1 MTTRIQN
8 ALFNLGLATLS
19 THELDAVTQ
28 SEWHLLY
35 ILNNL
40 PEQIAANTFVVLHV
54 PLFTIIF
61 GLGFNDNSK
70 VRKWA
75 RIIFSLFLIIH
86 AGLHK
91 ALENH
96 PLYTFNSLISKC
108 LIFGAGLIGV
118 LYLIA
123 LIGETYSTKTGTQNS
138 MN

>member
-1 MTTRIQN
+1 MRN
-8 ALFNLGLATLS
+8 LLFNLGLATLS

-40 PEQIAANTFVVLHV
+40 PEQIAADTFVVLHV

-61 GLGFNDNSK
+61 WLGFNGNLK
-70 VRKWA
+70 VRKWT

-96 PLYTFNSLISKC
+96 PLYTFNSLISKS
-108 LIFGAGLIGV
+108 LIFGAGLIGL
-118 LYLIA
+118 LYLAA
-123 LIGETYSTKTGTQNS
+123 LIGETYSTKTETQNS

>member
-1 MTTRIQN
+1 MKN
-8 ALFNLGLATLS
+8 LLFNLGLATLS
-19 THELDAVTQ
+19 TNELDAVTQ

-40 PEQIAANTFVVLHV
+40 PEQIAANTFVVAHV

-61 GLGFNDNSK
+61 WLGFNENLK
-70 VRKWA
+70 VKKWT

-108 LIFGAGLIGV
+108 LIFGAGLIGF
-118 LYLIA
+118 LYLVA
-123 LIGETYSTKTGTQNS
+123 LIWETYSIKNETQIS

>member
-1 MTTRIQN
+1 MKN
-8 ALFNLGLATLS
+8 LLFNLGLATLS

-40 PEQIAANTFVVLHV
+40 PEQIAANTFVVAHV

-61 GLGFNDNSK
+61 WLGFNENLK
-70 VRKWA
+70 VRKWT

-108 LIFGAGLIGV
+108 LIFGAGLFGL

-123 LIGETYSTKTGTQNS
+123 LIWETYSTKTETQNF

>member
-1 MTTRIQN
+1 MKN
-8 ALFNLGLATLS
+8 LLFNLGLATLS

-40 PEQIAANTFVVLHV
+40 PETIAANTFVVAHV

-61 GLGFNDNSK
+61 WLGFNENLK
-70 VRKWA
+70 VRKWT

-108 LIFGAGLIGV
+108 LIFGAGLIGL
-118 LYLIA
+118 LYLIP
-123 LIGETYSTKTGTQNS
+123 LIWETYSTKTKTQNS

>member
-8 ALFNLGLATLS
+8 VLFNLGLATLS

-61 GLGFNDNSK
+61 GLGFNDNPK